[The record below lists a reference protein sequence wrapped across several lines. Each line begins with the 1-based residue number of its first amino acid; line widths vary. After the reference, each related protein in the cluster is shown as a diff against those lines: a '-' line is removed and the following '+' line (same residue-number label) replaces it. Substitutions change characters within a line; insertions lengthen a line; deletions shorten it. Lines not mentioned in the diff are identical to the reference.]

1 MFYSRCAPDGD
12 SAYITFPR
20 RTVNWKNG
28 AHKNTN
34 EKWEM
39 MNAVM
44 KCGPEKGH
52 WVVLSEIET
61 KS

>member
-1 MFYSRCAPDGD
+1 MIDPNVDTYR
-12 SAYITFPR
+12 YTH
-20 RTVNWKNG
+20 
-28 AHKNTN
+28 AHTNAN
-34 EKWEM
+34 EKSEIK
-39 MNAVM
+39 NAVM